1 MRPPGGEDMR
11 ARVGLF
17 VFMWLFVGC
26 AFLGEASA
34 AGGRPCT
41 MGGEPWST
49 DSTSA

>member
-17 VFMWLFVGC
+17 VFMWLFVAC
-26 AFLGEASA
+26 LFLGEASA
-34 AGGRPCT
+34 ASGRPIST
-41 MGGEPWST
+41 RGTAPWT